1 MLTGTDMKRTVVAHG
16 TVAAPYGVFRA
27 HVVIEGEQVVALGD
41 DDSLL
46 AGADEVVEAE
56 GLHVLP
62 GAVDP
67 HVHYE
72 DLGHAEREDYATGT
86 MAAAA
91 GGITT
96 IVEHP
101 LTIPL
106 PLSASAFAE
115 KRDRVREKVVVD
127 FGLWGALTGP
137 ALPEIPG
144 QWREGA
150 RGFKA
155 FMPFSEPEYPNV
167 DDAELLAGME
177 LVAGFD
183 GLVLVHA
190 ENDAM
195 LRANHE
201 RLRVEG
207 RRDPLAHHESR
218 PPLVEEEAVHRAL
231 FLAQQAGVRL
241 QVVHVSSPVSGDLI
255 ARAKARGQR
264 ATMEVCPHHLLLDL
278 DDLVRLGPYG
288 RCAPALRDRLLVDRL
303 WGHVLSGNADCLVSD
318 HAPYTHA
325 EKERGWDDIF
335 AAPLGLQVLQ
345 ETVPTVLSEA
355 VHVRGMA
362 LDAFVRF
369 SATSAARIVGLYP
382 RKGTILPGSDAD
394 LVVWDLDA
402 EWTVDAASQQLSKNP
417 WSPFD
422 GRTVRGRVVRTLV
435 RGETVYCDGE
445 ITVEP
450 GYGRFLPGAGASVV
464 DAAAVP
470 AAG

>member
-1 MLTGTDMKRTVVAHG
+1 MLAAMKRTVIANG

-27 HVVIEGEQVVALGD
+27 HVVIEGEQVVALAD
-41 DDSLL
+41 DDAAL
-46 AGADEVVEAE
+46 AGADEVVDAE
-56 GLHVLP
+56 GLHILP

-72 DLGHAEREDYATGT
+72 DIGHVEREDYTSGT

-106 PLSASAFAE
+106 PITAQAFAE
-115 KRDRVREKVVVD
+115 KRDRVREKVIVD

-137 ALPEIPG
+137 SLPEIPG

-177 LVAGFD
+177 IVAAFD

-190 ENDAM
+190 ENDALM
-195 LRANHE
+195 RANHE
-201 RLRVEG
+201 RLQAEG
-207 RRDPLAHHESR
+207 RRDPLAHHEGR
-218 PPLVEEEAVHRAL
+218 PPLVEEEAVHRAI

-241 QVVHVSSPVSGDLI
+241 QVVHVSSPVSADFV
-255 ARAKARGQR
+255 ADAKARGQR
-264 ATMEVCPHHLLLDL
+264 VTMEVCSHHLLLDL

-288 RCAPALRDRLLVDRL
+288 RCAPALRDRALVERL
-303 WGHVLSGNADCLVSD
+303 WQHVLSGNANCLISD
-318 HAPYTHA
+318 HAPYTRE
-325 EKERGWDDIF
+325 EKEPGWDDIF
-335 AAPLGLQVLQ
+335 AAPLGLQNLQ

-355 VHVRGMA
+355 VHERGMA

-369 SATSAARIVGLYP
+369 SSTNAAEIVGLYP

-394 LVVWDLDA
+394 LVLWDLDA
-402 EWTVDAASQQLSKNP
+402 EWTVDAASQQFSKNP

-422 GRTVRGRVVRTLV
+422 GRAVRGRVVRTLV
-435 RGETVYCDGE
+435 RGETVYADGE
-445 ITVEP
+445 IRAEP
-450 GYGRFLPGAGASVV
+450 GHGRFLPGAGAL
-464 DAAAVP
+464 VP
-470 AAG
+470 AAAS

>member
-1 MLTGTDMKRTVVAHG
+1 MKRTVVAHG
-16 TVAAPYGVFRA
+16 TVCAPYGVFRA

-41 DDSLL
+41 DEALL
-46 AGADEVVEAE
+46 AGADEIVDAE

-106 PLSASAFAE
+106 PISAAAFAE

-127 FGLWGALTGP
+127 FGLWGALTRP
-137 ALPEIPG
+137 SLPEIPG
-144 QWREGA
+144 QWHEGA

-177 LVAGFD
+177 LVASFD

-201 RLRVEG
+201 RLRAEG
-207 RRDPLAHHESR
+207 RRDALAHHESR

-255 ARAKARGQR
+255 AQAKARGQR

-288 RCAPALRDRLLVDRL
+288 RCAPALRDRSLVERL
-303 WGHVLSGNADCLVSD
+303 WEHVLSGNADCLVSD
-318 HAPYTHA
+318 HAPYTRA
-325 EKERGWDDIF
+325 EKEPGWDDVF

-345 ETVPTVLSEA
+345 ESVPAVLSEA
-355 VHVRGMA
+355 VHVRGMS

-369 SATSAARIVGLYP
+369 SATNAARIVGLYP

-402 EWTVDAASQQLSKNP
+402 EWTVDTASQQLSKNP

-435 RGETVYCDGE
+435 RGETVYYDGE
-445 ITVEP
+445 IRVEP
-450 GYGRFLPGAGASVV
+450 GYGRFLPGAGASVL
-464 DAAAVP
+464 DAAPSP